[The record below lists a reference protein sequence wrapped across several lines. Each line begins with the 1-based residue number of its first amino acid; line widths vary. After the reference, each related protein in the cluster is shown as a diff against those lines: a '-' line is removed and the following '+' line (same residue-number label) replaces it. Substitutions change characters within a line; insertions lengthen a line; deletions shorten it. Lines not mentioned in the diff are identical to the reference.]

1 MIAFV
6 RGDVVTC
13 SAGDTVVVDIGAL
26 GVTIHCTRRARDGLR
41 PGDHVM
47 LPTSMVIREESW
59 TVYGF
64 VDEDE
69 RDAFEIVQTVS
80 GVGPRIALG
89 LLGALSPEELRRA
102 VHEEDLD
109 ALMGV
114 PGIGRKGAARIAL
127 ELKDRLG
134 PPTTGGREVGSAA
147 TDAWSAAV
155 LSGLMSLG
163 WSGREAALAVEAVT
177 PLAAQQES
185 PDVAELLRAALVS
198 LDRR

>member
-134 PPTTGGREVGSAA
+134 PPTTGERGVGSAA